1 MFKKIIYGI
10 LISFLVFILFVFFAP
25 DDKLEFKIEGT
36 NQEVNL
42 KNIKSNLIQV
52 LGLSSPAV
60 SIVKNSKILEGYG
73 VDLTVEQWL
82 SSAIGVRGSLRW
94 HVFTSNSYGK
104 DVRVVDA
111 YLERDPNGSEETAR
125 IQWLVNVNTNVVELN
140 AVELN
145 NKGVSLLSG
154 LVKIERW
161 SRKDSEFNKVNE
173 ATEALDEAL
182 DGLLRLF
189 GP

>member
-1 MFKKIIYGI
+1 M
-10 LISFLVFILFVFFAP
+10 
-25 DDKLEFKIEGT
+25 
-36 NQEVNL
+36 
-42 KNIKSNLIQV
+42 
-52 LGLSSPAV
+52 
-60 SIVKNSKILEGYG
+60 
-73 VDLTVEQWL
+73 
-82 SSAIGVRGSLRW
+82 R
-94 HVFTSNSYGK
+94 
-104 DVRVVDA
+104 
-111 YLERDPNGSEETAR
+111 
-125 IQWLVNVNTNVVELN
+125 TNVVELN

-145 NKGVSLLSG
+145 DKGVSLLSG